1 MAYGSATRP
10 PEPADARAD
19 RATARASRWSLPN
32 PFRVIS
38 GVHAL
43 ALADQAVVSAGS
55 FFTTVI
61 IGRYADASQLGAYA
75 IAISM
80 LASLYTTQ
88 GSLITL
94 PFAIQRHR
102 PVGTPAEFAG
112 SSLMQSLMLAAVAA
126 GVLAVTGL
134 GLFLGGARPEMTA
147 MAWALAAVTQ
157 FALLREFGRRFAFNH
172 LKVAHA
178 LMLDA
183 AVTAM
188 QLAMIA
194 ALAWSGRMSA
204 VTALA
209 ALGLSSGIAGLG
221 WLYLARAEFAIRL
234 AGLLAAVKHG
244 WRLGKWL
251 FIKQAITQTQDFIT
265 YWLSAAIAGAAV
277 TGVYAA
283 CMSIVAFSNPL
294 VYGLSNILAPRSV
307 LAWRE
312 GGGASLRRQAIRDA
326 LLIGGVL
333 IPFCAVVVLLGDD
346 VMRLLYRS
354 KELVAPGYTLDL
366 LVFAAFAS
374 AIGLPAAN
382 ALAAME
388 RPRAIVAA
396 ALIGTIL
403 TVGLVWWLLSTRGL
417 SGAAA
422 GMLVGST
429 VGSIGL
435 WIGFLTLVAQRD
447 SAPEPWMTP
456 PLAGT
461 SDSACN

>member
-10 PEPADARAD
+10 PDPAAPRAD
-19 RATARASRWSLPN
+19 RAGTRASTWSLPN
-32 PFRVIS
+32 PFRLIS

-75 IAISM
+75 IAISV

-102 PVGTPAEFAG
+102 PIGTPAEFAG
-112 SSLMQSLMLAAVAA
+112 SSLMQGLMLAAVAA
-126 GVLAVTGL
+126 GVLAIVGL
-134 GLFLGGARPEMTA
+134 GLFIGGARPEMTA

-157 FALLREFGRRFAFNH
+157 FALLREFGRRFAFNY
-172 LKVAHA
+172 LRVGHA

-194 ALAWSGRMSA
+194 ALAWTGRMSA

-234 AGLLAAVKHG
+234 AGLHAAIRHG

-283 CMSIVAFSNPL
+283 CMSIVAFSNPI

-333 IPFCAVVVLLGDD
+333 IPFCAMVVLLGDD

-354 KELVAPGYTLDL
+354 KEFVAPGHTLDL

-388 RPRAIVAA
+388 RPRVIVVA

-422 GMLVGST
+422 GMLAGST

-435 WIGFLTLVAQRD
+435 WIGFLMLVSQRHA
-447 SAPEPWMTP
+447 APDPWMAP
-456 PLAGT
+456 PLTGT
-461 SDSACN
+461 TDQACN

>member
-1 MAYGSATRP
+1 
-10 PEPADARAD
+10 
-19 RATARASRWSLPN
+19 
-32 PFRVIS
+32 
-38 GVHAL
+38 
-43 ALADQAVVSAGS
+43 
-55 FFTTVI
+55 
-61 IGRYADASQLGAYA
+61 
-75 IAISM
+75 
-80 LASLYTTQ
+80 
-88 GSLITL
+88 
-94 PFAIQRHR
+94 
-102 PVGTPAEFAG
+102 
-112 SSLMQSLMLAAVAA
+112 MQSLMLAAVAA
-126 GVLAVTGL
+126 GILAMAGL
-134 GLFLGGARPEMTA
+134 ALSVGGTRPELA
-147 MAWALAAVTQ
+147 AIAWALAAVTQ

-172 LKVAHA
+172 LRVAHA

-194 ALAWSGRMSA
+194 ALAWTGHMSA

-209 ALGLSSGIAGLG
+209 ALGLSSGIAGLA
-221 WLYLARAEFAIRL
+221 WLYVARAEFAIHL
-234 AGLLAAVKHG
+234 AGLYAAIKHG

-283 CMSIVAFSNPL
+283 CMSIVAFSNPI

-354 KELVAPGYTLDL
+354 KEFVAPGHTLDL

-388 RPRAIVAA
+388 RPRVIVVA
-396 ALIGTIL
+396 ALIGTVL
-403 TVGLVWWLLSTRGL
+403 TVGLVWWLLTTRGL
-417 SGAAA
+417 AGAAA
-422 GMLVGST
+422 GMLVGSA
-429 VGSIGL
+429 VGTIGL
-435 WIGFLTLVAQRD
+435 WIGFLTLVAQSVD
-447 SAPEPWMTP
+447 TSASWVSSRLT
-456 PLAGT
+456 GT
-461 SDSACN
+461 TDSACN